1 MAMTI
6 NATPPEQPDEVPVK
20 ITDKRRIDPETGQL
34 RPQPAATADPASHR
48 PNLGATADAG
58 SPEGLSTPDPQ
69 QAQLD
74 QAQLDQAQAEIS
86 DLTEQLQ
93 RLAAEYQNY
102 RKRVEREKTELS
114 GLVTA
119 AVLAELLPVL
129 DDIHRA
135 EQHGDLTGPFQ
146 AIAAALTETVKRLGL
161 VGFGTVGDEFDPT
174 IHEALSQVPAE
185 DADSGTI
192 VEVFREGY
200 QHGDRIVRPA
210 QVVVAQ

>member
-1 MAMTI
+1 MAMTTH
-6 NATPPEQPDEVPVK
+6 ATPPEQPDEVPVK

-34 RPQPAATADPASHR
+34 RQQPAATADPASDP
-48 PNLGATADAG
+48 PNLGVKADAG
-58 SPEGLSTPDPQ
+58 APEGLSPPEPQ

-74 QAQLDQAQAEIS
+74 QAQAEVS

-185 DADSGTI
+185 DAESGTI